1 MGFLLYRGT
10 DLSLGASP
18 AKQGAA
24 VRGLSSRRWRR
35 EKGSKE
41 MGRGEKQKSATK
53 GKTGLCLKELAG
65 GNLAFIAPQRALVAA
80 EPSSEQYL
88 QGDGAVKG
96 SG

>member
-1 MGFLLYRGT
+1 
-10 DLSLGASP
+10 
-18 AKQGAA
+18 
-24 VRGLSSRRWRR
+24 
-35 EKGSKE
+35 